1 MVDLPLDLSIQDLQM
16 LGVGVQVGLE
26 DAGVGPVRGCHG
38 PLDVGAASSAST
50 SANPDQLDLLRRY
63 GPFTPHLQV
72 WAHGDPLPVVETT
85 DSFSDLPRLTYRL
98 DPAEIEAV
106 RATLAEASL
115 AGSVL
120 VPRRPRTTRI

>member
-1 MVDLPLDLSIQDLQM
+1 M
-16 LGVGVQVGLE
+16 L
-26 DAGVGPVRGCHG
+26 ARPRPPRPRPTPTSWTYCAAPGPS
-38 PLDVGAASSAST
+38 P
-50 SANPDQLDLLRRY
+50 
-63 GPFTPHLQV
+63 PHLQV

-85 DSFSDLPRLTYRL
+85 DSFSYLPRLTYRL